1 MKFLRH
7 ISNVFLSV
15 LANTVL
21 TIIATSVILCGIG
34 LSTLYLIKHIDTD
47 TSEIRTLKCIIGFVH
62 EECPQ
67 YKTEMTALQGQ
78 LQHLQAQK
86 SATEQKLVELQGVG
100 RKLENLRRIEDA
112 VDKVTLFKQHTDPS
126 SRLTITVGTEF
137 SRLVDPDLS
146 PDYFCYINLAA
157 GRFQEDRNLN
167 FRSTFGFKDFDHA
180 SLRQAGISAETMRFA
195 QSVCQPYLI
204 GGAE

>member
-21 TIIATSVILCGIG
+21 TIIAIAVILCGIG
-34 LSTLYLIKHIDTD
+34 LSTLYLIKYIDTD
-47 TSEIRTLKCIIGFVH
+47 TPEIRTLKCMIGFVH
-62 EECPQ
+62 EDCPQ
-67 YKTEMTALQGQ
+67 YKAEMTALQGQ
-78 LQHLQAQK
+78 LQDLQAQK
-86 SATEQKLVELQGVG
+86 LATEQKLLELKDVG

-112 VDKVTLFKQHTDPS
+112 VDTVTLFRQHIDPS
-126 SRLTITVGTEF
+126 SRLTITIGTEY

-146 PDYFCYINLAA
+146 PDYFCYINLPA

-167 FRSTFGFKDFDHA
+167 FRNASGFKDFDRA
-180 SLRQAGISAETMRFA
+180 SLKQAGVSTETMKFA
-195 QSVCQPYLI
+195 KSVCQPYLI